1 MFAVFLNRLKFSD
14 DCVCGE
20 VLPFFWLAT
29 YHRQSDVFYTIKL
42 KENLTSSW
50 SVKLHAGETSLV
62 RLQRGLKSEILFFYP
77 IKKLNK
83 IRLLGDVDTGALVTK
98 HYPVLIEVRVEI
110 KEYFD
115 AKMTAFVMS
124 NFDMDAAQV
133 GD

>member
-1 MFAVFLNRLKFSD
+1 MTASAGKF
-14 DCVCGE
+14 C
-20 VLPFFWLAT
+20 LFFWLAT

-50 SVKLHAGETSLV
+50 SVKLHAGETLLV
-62 RLQRGLKSEILFFYP
+62 RLRRGLKSEILFFYP